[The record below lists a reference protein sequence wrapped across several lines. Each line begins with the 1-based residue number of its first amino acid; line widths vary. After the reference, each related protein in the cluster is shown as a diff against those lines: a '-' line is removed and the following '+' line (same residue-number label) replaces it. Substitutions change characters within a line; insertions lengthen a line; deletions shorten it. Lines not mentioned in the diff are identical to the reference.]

1 MECPAC
7 KVPGVDWEAVMVA
20 LCVFDAYGTL
30 FDVDAAAR
38 RAASEP
44 GAGALAAHWPTL
56 SADWRRKQLEYTW
69 LRSLAGA
76 YVDFWQVTQD
86 ALDWALDAAGLDD
99 PALRARLLDLYL
111 RLDPFEEVPQVLNA
125 LQGQG
130 VRLAILSNG
139 SSGMLSEAVTSAGLD
154 GVFDAVLSVDEVGI
168 YKPAPAVYDMV
179 GARFGIAPKEVLFVS
194 SNGWDICSGAAYG
207 LRTLWVNR
215 ASAPQDRL
223 HGAPEH
229 VARDLRALPDLIGGL

>member
-1 MECPAC
+1 
-7 KVPGVDWEAVMVA
+7 MVA

-38 RAASEP
+38 VAAGEP
-44 GAGALAAHWPTL
+44 GGATLADHWPRL

-76 YVDFWQVTQD
+76 HVDFWQVTQD
-86 ALDWALDAAGLDD
+86 ALDWALDAAGLQD
-99 PALRARLLDLYL
+99 AGLRARLLDLYR
-111 RLDPFEEVPQVLNA
+111 RLDPFPEVPEVLRD

-139 SSGMLSEAVTSAGLD
+139 SQAMLADAVASAGLD
-154 GVFDAVLSVDEVGI
+154 GVFDAVLSVDDVGI
-168 YKPAPAVYDMV
+168 FKPAPVVYDMV
-179 GARFGIAPKEVLFVS
+179 GARFGTASADVLFVS

-207 LRTLWVNR
+207 FRTLWVNR
-215 ASAPQDRL
+215 AGAPMDRL
-223 HGAPEH
+223 HGAPDH
-229 VARDLRALPDLIGGL
+229 MARDLRALPDLIGGL